1 MRDINYTKRGV
12 MGALLLRVVVGQSN
26 CNAISISTSTGEALG
41 SFQLGIFGAQQTWGL
56 GA

>member
-1 MRDINYTKRGV
+1 

-26 CNAISISTSTGEALG
+26 CNAMSISTSTGEALG